1 MVSCISGKGAD
12 AVWRILFTPGEE
24 ERFMLAMCPFFYSQ
38 RDGNLRSNSRRDSV
52 SLRDVKVGPR
62 IAITH
67 MFACSLSHDRQDTA
81 SNCLRF
87 SSKFE
92 SGNLRKAIQV
102 RE

>member
-1 MVSCISGKGAD
+1 MVSCISGRGAD
-12 AVWRILFTPGEE
+12 AVWRIPFTPGEE
-24 ERFMLAMCPFFYSQ
+24 ERFVLVMRSFSYRQHDA
-38 RDGNLRSNSRRDSV
+38 NLGSNSRRESI

-62 IAITH
+62 IAMAH
-67 MFACSLSHDRQDTA
+67 VFARSLPHDRQDTA